1 METVVLNF
9 HDETGDKVKR
19 KVITILCSHFCR
31 QVGKFP
37 LQAGDDAAAI
47 CWMEI
52 SSEIKLYASH
62 RDFVKSVVEK
72 HNAHW

>member
-9 HDETGDKVKR
+9 HDETGDKVKL
-19 KVITILCSHFCR
+19 KVLVILCHGFCR